1 MRHALAVK
9 ERAAGDLVR
18 AALNVN
24 RGRPAASV
32 GQGTRLPLNQP
43 ARTSSKASP
52 LGRPQ
57 VRTEAGGVGAGIHP
71 ADRKVLE
78 GRKGDPRRC
87 ANEALVQA
95 TARGGDEVSRG
106 VARLGV
112 SGRRVGRKER
122 PWAAGERMF

>member
-95 TARGGDEVSRG
+95 WYNSPPRAVAGRLVATRRARGLE
-106 VARLGV
+106 
-112 SGRRVGRKER
+112 
-122 PWAAGERMF
+122 PTAGFEPATC